1 MKKIETLKRLQIIHN
16 RIQQGTTG
24 TPCEFAKTLNIS
36 RRALYNYIEL
46 LKTYKA
52 PIRYSKSDKNFYY
65 THDFDLKISVSV
77 TALSNGEAI
86 NIMGGTLFFSR
97 VHGTC
102 TEHIYL

>member
-1 MKKIETLKRLQIIHN
+1 MKNIETLQRLQTIHK
-16 RIQQGTTG
+16 RIQQGNTG
-24 TPCEFAKTLNIS
+24 TPWEFAKTLNIS

-46 LKTYKA
+46 LKSYKA
-52 PIRYSKSDKNFYY
+52 PICYSKSDKKFYY
-65 THDFDLKISVSV
+65 THDYDLNISVSV